1 MTVHDETP
9 RLTSQERNFVE
20 RLAQHY
26 SPPPMTAVN
35 RVAFDEAL
43 QSRLVRRRPGTL
55 KLLAVAATAA
65 VLGTWF
71 IVHNGAQPDFTGQKG
86 IGPQVLREIADQ
98 RERVGDA
105 LLVLA
110 FDEPNGFDGDEGLP
124 EEYVAISTLLNDGQ
138 GYSL

>member
-55 KLLAVAATAA
+55 KLLAVAVTAA

-71 IVHNGAQPDFTGQKG
+71 VVHDRSQPNFTG
-86 IGPQVLREIADQ
+86 IGPQGLREIAGQ

-105 LLVLA
+105 FLVLA

-124 EEYVAISTLLNDGQ
+124 EEYLAISTLLNDGQ

>member
-26 SPPPMTAVN
+26 SPPPMTAAK

-43 QSRLVRRRPGTL
+43 QSRLVRRRPETL
-55 KLLAVAATAA
+55 KLVAVAAAAA
-65 VLGTWF
+65 VLGMSF
-71 IVHNGAQPDFTGQKG
+71 IVHNGTQPDLTGQKG
-86 IGPQVLREIADQ
+86 IGPEIAGQ

-110 FDEPNGFDGDEGLP
+110 FDESNGLDGDEGLP
-124 EEYVAISTLLNDGQ
+124 EEYVAISTLLNDG
-138 GYSL
+138 

>member
-43 QSRLVRRRPGTL
+43 QSRLLGRRPGTL
-55 KLLAVAATAA
+55 KFLAVAAAA
-65 VLGTWF
+65 AALGMPF
-71 IVHNGAQPDFTGQKG
+71 IVHNGTQPDFTGM
-86 IGPQVLREIADQ
+86 GPQGLREIAAQ

-105 LLVLA
+105 LLVLS

-124 EEYVAISTLLNDGQ
+124 EEYLAISTLLNDGQ

>member
-1 MTVHDETP
+1 MIVHDETP

-43 QSRLVRRRPGTL
+43 QSRLIRRRPGAL
-55 KLLAVAATAA
+55 KLVAVAAAAA
-65 VLGTWF
+65 VLGMPF
-71 IVHNGAQPDFTGQKG
+71 IVHNGTQPDFTGQKG
-86 IGPQVLREIADQ
+86 IGPQAVREIAAQ

-105 LLVLA
+105 LLLLS
-110 FDEPNGFDGDEGLP
+110 FDESNGFDGDEGLP
-124 EEYVAISTLLNDGQ
+124 KEYVAISAMLNDG
-138 GYSL
+138 